1 MRPPRAP
8 AIDRPSAPAP
18 SLALTSAMVLSRL
31 VTAEQRPPDRL
42 ISRRFPARSKAFH
55 ELRPPE
61 APPTHARD
69 GGGGVDD
76 EGALLLPPLVRPQ
89 CGLQRLQQGGPTP
102 RDLAART
109 LEPTPSAPQVLLIH
123 LALPWTVSALQL
135 GLGLM
140 YIVPLWLTGLRTP
153 PNLSIADVK
162 GMVPVSL
169 IHAAGQAV
177 TVAPMDGGAA
187 FPRSVPNGWRHGPVV
202 SSTGAGSL
210 AFVNVVKSL
219 EPFFNVVFGALLL
232 PPDQASIATCPRQ
245 GGLGVQTAGSR
256 HLSKRQ

>member
-1 MRPPRAP
+1 MRRPRAP

-177 TVAPMDGGAA
+177 TVASIGAPPALLAA
-187 FPRSVPNGWRHGPVV
+187 FPTDGGMGPSFRPQARALSPSSTSSSRSSLSSTWCSAHSSSRRTRHPSPRVHDRVV
-202 SSTGAGSL
+202 S
-210 AFVNVVKSL
+210 
-219 EPFFNVVFGALLL
+219 
-232 PPDQASIATCPRQ
+232 
-245 GGLGVQTAGSR
+245 GSR
-256 HLSKRQ
+256 PPEADI